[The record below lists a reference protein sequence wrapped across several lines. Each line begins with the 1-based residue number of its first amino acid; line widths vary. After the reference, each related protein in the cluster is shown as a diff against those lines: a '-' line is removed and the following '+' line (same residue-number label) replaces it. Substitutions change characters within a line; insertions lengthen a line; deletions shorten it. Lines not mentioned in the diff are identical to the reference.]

1 MSSSNQNTT
10 QTTTKEN
17 GKEENTKKV
26 LRPCCVCKE
35 TRMVIIL
42 NNWKNWKK
50 EFLKVRDECIILNG
64 EESCGALIEA
74 HKKCLKEYG
83 FEMWKF

>member
-17 GKEENTKKV
+17 CKEENTKKV

-35 TRMVIIL
+35 TRM
-42 NNWKNWKK
+42 
-50 EFLKVRDECIILNG
+50 VRDECIILNG

-83 FEMWKF
+83 FEM

>member
-10 QTTTKEN
+10 QTTTKE
-17 GKEENTKKV
+17 KEENTKKV

-35 TRMVIIL
+35 TRM
-42 NNWKNWKK
+42 
-50 EFLKVRDECIILNG
+50 VRDECIILNG

-83 FEMWKF
+83 FEM